1 MDIAPVPRGT
11 MKDMQAQPDK
21 LRAGA
26 TACSVIAKPAKD
38 QARRELSVR
47 LAKHDNLLAGEK
59 QKAMT
64 DGATS

>member
-1 MDIAPVPRGT
+1 
-11 MKDMQAQPDK
+11 MKDMQAQLDK

-47 LAKHDNLLAGEK
+47 LAKHDNLLAGEM

-64 DGATS
+64 HSAKS